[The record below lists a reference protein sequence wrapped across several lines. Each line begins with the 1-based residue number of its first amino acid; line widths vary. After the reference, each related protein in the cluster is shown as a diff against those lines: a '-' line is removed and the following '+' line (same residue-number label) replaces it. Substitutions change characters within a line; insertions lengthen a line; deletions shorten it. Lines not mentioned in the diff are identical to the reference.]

1 MQRYRRDPIWLI
13 VVLGAFQILMLRGAA
28 VTHRARREEGTLPAA
43 CFSADCAPPFQ
54 QMSGFYLSQ
63 PRCAA
68 CHRHAAEGSVPA

>member
-43 CFSADCAPPFQ
+43 CFSADCPPPF
-54 QMSGFYLSQ
+54 SK
-63 PRCAA
+63 
-68 CHRHAAEGSVPA
+68 

>member
-43 CFSADCAPPFQ
+43 CFSADCAPPF
-54 QMSGFYLSQ
+54 SK
-63 PRCAA
+63 
-68 CHRHAAEGSVPA
+68 